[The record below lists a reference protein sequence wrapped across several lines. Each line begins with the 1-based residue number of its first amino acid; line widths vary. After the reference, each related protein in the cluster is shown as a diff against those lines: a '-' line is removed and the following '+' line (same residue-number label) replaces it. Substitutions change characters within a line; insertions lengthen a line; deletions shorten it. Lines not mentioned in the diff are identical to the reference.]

1 VHASSFEKARFLVNH
16 YLSDY
21 VEFPLT
27 VIDFGS
33 QVVDDQGLSY
43 RPIFARKNWKYTGV
57 DITPGN
63 NVDLVV
69 SKPYDWSEI
78 PSNNADVVISGQA
91 FEHIPYFWV
100 TAYEIARILKQGGI
114 AIIIAPSSGGVHR
127 YPVDCWRFYEDGMS
141 AIGNYAGL
149 TVLDV
154 FTDHGNGDWADSVV
168 VLRKPHRTAREEIG
182 FLERHRMQMLLVDQD
197 FGGDRRKQNDDFVS
211 VILDLNQEKASEAF
225 SINRRKALG
234 GYLPKFERIRKS
246 VLILL
251 GEDTV
256 QKLVKMKHKIGLR
269 K

>member
-1 VHASSFEKARFLVNH
+1 VHASSFEKASLIVNH

-21 VEFPLT
+21 YEIPLT

-43 RPIFARKNWKYTGV
+43 RSIFDHENWKYTGV

-63 NVDLVV
+63 NVDVVV

-78 PSNNADVVISGQA
+78 ASNDADVIISGQA

-100 TAYEIARILKQGGI
+100 TAFELSRILKQGGI

-141 AIGNYAGL
+141 AIGHYAGL

-168 VLRKPHRTAREEIG
+168 VLRKPIRTAQEELN
-182 FLERHRMQMLLVDQD
+182 FLESHRMQMLLIE
-197 FGGDRRKQNDDFVS
+197 QNYCADTQKHNNHVVS
-211 VILDLNQEKASEAF
+211 VITDLKQEKISKTF
-225 SINRRKALG
+225 SANRKKKIG
-234 GYLPKFERIRKS
+234 GFIPTYERARRS
-246 VLILL
+246 LLTLL
-251 GEDTV
+251 GEDTI
-256 QKLVKMKHKIGLR
+256 QKLVKMKQKLGR
-269 K
+269 